1 MKLFKRACWVFLAVV
16 ALGLAH
22 WLIAGFVELHKWARL
37 SSTDW
42 ATWFGAIGTF
52 SALSGT
58 IYLATVETRRRN
70 AVDFD
75 RARLVAAGFFFRLKA
90 LDIVLED
97 TNSLSPQSPP
107 LRSARYMIYAQRLLQ
122 ACNWNAE
129 ELAALVVLPN
139 HAAFHLEV
147 TRAKIERCAQNLDH
161 EATLGTHAEQHEA
174 FVVAIQ
180 ATLGSARKSLTI
192 ALLEVE
198 RILPNLHPS

>member
-1 MKLFKRACWVFLAVV
+1 MKLFERACWAVLGV
-16 ALGLAH
+16 VVLGLAH
-22 WLIAGFVELHKWARL
+22 WLITWFVEMHKWARL

-42 ATWFGAIGTF
+42 ATWFGALGTF

-58 IYLATVETRRRN
+58 IYLATAETRRRN
-70 AVDFD
+70 AVEFD
-75 RARLVAAGFFFRLKA
+75 RARLVAAGVFFRLKA
-90 LDIVLED
+90 LEVVLDEVD
-97 TNSLSPQSPP
+97 VLSAQHPP
-107 LRSARYMIYAQRLLQ
+107 LRTARFMMYAQDLRH

-147 TRAKIERCAQNLDH
+147 TRAKIERCAVNLDH
-161 EATLGTHAEQHEA
+161 EATIGAHAAELDA

-180 ATLGSARKSLTI
+180 ATLRSARKSLTI